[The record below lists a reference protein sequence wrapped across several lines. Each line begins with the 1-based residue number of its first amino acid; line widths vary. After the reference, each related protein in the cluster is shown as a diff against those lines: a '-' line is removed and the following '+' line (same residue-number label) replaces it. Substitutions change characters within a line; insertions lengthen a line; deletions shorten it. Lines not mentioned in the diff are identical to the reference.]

1 MPSGRDYANRLL
13 DEANRTFAP
22 HLSGLQEA
30 LQSLRNHLTASLEQ
44 LVPKFEAIKTVDM
57 VATGNIL
64 SEAIEEVRRQRLQ
77 EIALLAEFGRD
88 LRKKETQEE
97 ILSLLLDAAHRYAPH
112 VALLALR
119 GTRFLGWSSRG
130 YADETARKI
139 RESQTDCSASP
150 SLLQAAGADQVITI
164 PSMAG
169 DGVLSQFLPGGPV
182 TVCHL
187 LPMRA
192 MNRTVAVLLAA
203 DGGDLKCDLNA
214 LQILIDLTGLYLES
228 LALRILQEMKPE
240 ETPEV
245 APRAA
250 ARVSTEMPVAP
261 FVTPVQPSTPVAT
274 VESAAPAV
282 EPPAQAAPFEPVAP
296 PVEPSVP
303 VSPAEQVAPP
313 AYETPIAVQPPAVE
327 PEPVPAAPAAE
338 IVTTAEEPARPEPAG
353 EPAAPTILA
362 AEPEVAVPVSAEPA
376 RSPKDVDREIEALMA
391 ALGGP
396 VPTAAPEVPDVS
408 AEAVTPAIQVPEPV
422 IPHPIAEVKAPTEE
436 EKLHADA
443 RRFARLL
450 VSEIKLYNEQRL
462 TEGRENRDIYV
473 RLKRDIDK
481 SREMYERRVPV
492 HVSRKF
498 DYFNDEVVRI
508 LAEND
513 PAKLGSDYPGP
524 RVES

>member
-30 LQSLRNHLTASLEQ
+30 LQSLRSHLTASLEQ
-44 LVPKFEAIKTVDM
+44 LVPKLEAIKTVDM

-64 SEAIEEVRRQRLQ
+64 SEAIEEVRRQRQ
-77 EIALLAEFGRD
+77 QDIALLAEFGRD

-97 ILSLLLDAAHRYAPH
+97 ILSHLLDAAHNYAPH

-130 YADETARKI
+130 YPDEMIKKI
-139 RESQTDCSASP
+139 RESQIDSSASP
-150 SLLQAAGADQVITI
+150 LLQQATGTDRVITV
-164 PSMAG
+164 SSTAG
-169 DGVLSQFLPGGPV
+169 DGVLSQYVPGGAS
-182 TVCHL
+182 TACHL
-187 LPMRA
+187 LPMKA
-192 MNRTVAVLLAA
+192 MNRTVALLLAA
-203 DGGDLKCDLNA
+203 DGGDIHCDLNA
-214 LQILIDLTGLYLES
+214 LQILIDLTGLYLET

-240 ETPEV
+240 ETPEA
-245 APRAA
+245 APRKTA
-250 ARVSTEMPVAP
+250 V
-261 FVTPVQPSTPVAT
+261 VTPVVPAMPSAPPAESVA
-274 VESAAPAV
+274 AAV
-282 EPPAQAAPFEPVAP
+282 EPIAP
-296 PVEPSVP
+296 PVPVEPAVSSPEPAAQAVP
-303 VSPAEQVAPP
+303 PEPAVSPV
-313 AYETPIAVQPPAVE
+313 YEVPIPVPPAVVE
-327 PEPVPAAPAAE
+327 PEVVPPAPEAAAVAAEAVTAAEESEKRAQEPAAQAPLIPEPEIGLPVGPEPVPPQ
-338 IVTTAEEPARPEPAG
+338 T
-353 EPAAPTILA
+353 
-362 AEPEVAVPVSAEPA
+362 EV
-376 RSPKDVDREIEALMA
+376 DHEIEALMA
-391 ALGGP
+391 ALAGP
-396 VPTAAPEVPDVS
+396 VSAAVPEP
-408 AEAVTPAIQVPEPV
+408 AVVHEETLAPAAQVPEPV
-422 IPHPIAEVKAPTEE
+422 LPHPAAEAKGATEE

-481 SREMYERRVPV
+481 SREMYERRVPL
-492 HVSRKF
+492 HVARKF